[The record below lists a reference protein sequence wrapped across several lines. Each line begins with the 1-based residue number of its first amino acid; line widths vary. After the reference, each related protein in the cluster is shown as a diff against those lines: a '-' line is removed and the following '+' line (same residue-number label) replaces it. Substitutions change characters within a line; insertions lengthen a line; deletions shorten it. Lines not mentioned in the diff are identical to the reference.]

1 MKPQLRLSQKQRLGL
16 TQSMQTSLRILRMN
30 SEEIHDEIARE
41 VMENPFIELHGNAR
55 TTLSYDAAL
64 DRTVSETGLFR
75 SLAQQIATQRL
86 SDTTARIALFLAGEL
101 RSDGYLDVSL
111 DDLADNLKLPLPEL
125 ELGLTAL
132 QGCDPPGIGARTLH
146 ECLVIQLVDAGIRRD
161 WAATAIAQLDD
172 FRDGKWAR
180 LQRLQDWSRT
190 DLDTISDLLRGLSP
204 VPVAPDSQ
212 PDITRIP
219 DLLADRGPGGQIS
232 LSLNPDALPRIS
244 LTRIDPALSL
254 SGEVASHYRR
264 ATELHNALK
273 SRARTLLRIGRLV
286 LASQEGFFRGGEMS
300 IVPLSR
306 RQAATQLDMHP
317 ATLGRAIRG
326 KSVLVGGTT
335 YPLAQFFQS
344 ALRSTQGEI
353 SAHDVQR
360 RVKALIRSE
369 DPASPLA
376 DEMICTQL
384 RNEGVDI
391 ARRTVAKYRKCMRI
405 PSSFERR
412 RQKGRRDARTS
423 RAAPDEFSGH

>member
-1 MKPQLRLSQKQRLGL
+1 MKPQLRLSQRQRLGL
-16 TQSMQTSLRILRMN
+16 TQFMQTSLRILRMN
-30 SEEIHDEIARE
+30 SDEIHDEIARE
-41 VMENPFIELHGNAR
+41 VLENPFIELRDGAR
-55 TTLSYDAAL
+55 TMQTYDAAL

-75 SLAQQIATQRL
+75 SIAQQISTQRL
-86 SDTTARIALFLAGEL
+86 SDITARIALILASEL

-111 DDLADNLKLPLPEL
+111 EDLADDLNLPLSEL
-125 ELGLTAL
+125 ELGLAAL
-132 QGCDPPGIGARTLH
+132 QRCDPPGIGARSLH
-146 ECLVIQLVDAGIRRD
+146 ECLAIQLIDAGVRPD
-161 WAATAIAQLDD
+161 WATAAIANLDD
-172 FRDGKWAR
+172 VLAGKWAR
-180 LQRLQDWSRT
+180 LQRLQDWTRA
-190 DLDTISDLLRGLSP
+190 DLDTIADLLRTLSP

-212 PDITRIP
+212 PDITSIP
-219 DLLADRGPGGQIS
+219 DLLVDSGPGGHAT
-232 LSLNPDALPRIS
+232 LSLNTDALPRVS

-254 SGEVASHYRR
+254 SGEVAAHYRR

-273 SRARTLLRIGRLV
+273 SRARTLTRIGRLI
-286 LASQEGFFRGGEMS
+286 LAAQESFFRGSEAS

-306 RQAATQLDMHP
+306 KQAATQLGMHP

-344 ALRSTQGEI
+344 ALRTTQGEI
-353 SAHDVQR
+353 SPHDVQR
-360 RVKALIRSE
+360 RMKSLIQSE

-376 DEMICTQL
+376 DEVICTQL

-405 PSSFERR
+405 PSSFERK
-412 RQKGRRDARTS
+412 RQKGRRDARAS